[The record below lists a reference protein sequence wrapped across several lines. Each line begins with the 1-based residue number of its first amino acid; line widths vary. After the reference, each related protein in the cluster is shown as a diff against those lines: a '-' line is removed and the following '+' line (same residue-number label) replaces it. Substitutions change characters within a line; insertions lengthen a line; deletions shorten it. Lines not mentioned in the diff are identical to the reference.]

1 MRKKNKK
8 KNKKK
13 KMAMMKKLK
22 LALLPRKTQA
32 IAIINLYDDNIN
44 NNTLRQ

>member
-1 MRKKNKK
+1 MNKKNKK
-8 KNKKK
+8 KNKK